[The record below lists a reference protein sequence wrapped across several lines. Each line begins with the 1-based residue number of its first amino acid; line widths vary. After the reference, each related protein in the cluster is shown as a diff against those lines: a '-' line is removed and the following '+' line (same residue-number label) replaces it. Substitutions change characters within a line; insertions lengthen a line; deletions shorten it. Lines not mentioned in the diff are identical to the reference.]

1 MRQMTEKEYGA
12 KYFRLSVRFQNILR
26 DIRTV
31 IEEATSPHPAN
42 SAGDYIREIAAIMEE
57 E

>member
-1 MRQMTEKEYGA
+1 MRELTGKEYA
-12 KYFRLSVRFQNILR
+12 ALYYKMSIRFQNKLQN
-26 DIRTV
+26 IRAV
-31 IEEATSPHPAN
+31 IEEATSSHPAN